1 MKGCV
6 FWAWH
11 RREGGEKTQ
20 PFNRFPSHRVSF
32 WGGRLRKMFC
42 NMFSESSTGSW
53 AEMQLPCC
61 PSKQEELIENM
72 LQNLLH
78 NLPPQTSSL
87 RRRPWFCSVCCSV
100 GGTNERRHHLFTR
113 ASYKGTGE
121 HTYASVRRWNWW
133 HRETSC
139 SNKEGTVRTIKK

>member
-1 MKGCV
+1 MPNLRLPIRSAYKRHSVLGTERTR
-6 FWAWH
+6 H
-11 RREGGEKTQ
+11 SQ
-20 PFNRFPSHRVSF
+20 YRV
-32 WGGRLRKMFC
+32 GRQVEETC